1 MRGERLGVRNDPARV
16 RAAGDPTPGGG
27 ASTSG
32 LLDDRTRKR
41 HPLASSSPPP
51 VQCTIPNPLAF
62 LLVFFTGRKGEIFT
76 GMRIEYSKGER
87 ASKELILLNRQTS
100 FEASGRKMKVL
111 LIFPPDWFPSEPY
124 LSLPSL
130 TAVLRK
136 AGHTVVQKDV
146 NLEMWDWYFSED
158 FLKKVLRKVPQQLD
172 RLRKLANKR
181 DLTDWEM
188 DVQLALCDVTRQRID
203 ELIKKAEKAKA
214 IVRGEVFY
222 DIDQLEWAIQVFREV
237 TQTISLVYAPARI
250 CMPPMET
257 DLSYKVYASN
267 EVIEAVND
275 QQVNVY
281 RDVFEQ
287 LVKPVIEAEKPDV
300 VGISIVLQ
308 QQIFSTMTFCALIK
322 EQFPHIHV
330 TIGGNTVTRL
340 RDVLPQ
346 SPLFQFFDS
355 AVVYEG
361 ETAFVQLVEAVG
373 AKRDLGSVPNTIY
386 KDDKGVHE
394 SALSYAEHM
403 AELPPP
409 DFDGLPLQK
418 YFVPT
423 NVLPYLATRG
433 CYWGR
438 CEFCDHGE
446 GYTAGYRSK
455 KIQDV
460 LAEIRFLKDKYGVR
474 HFHFTDESYPPALFR
489 KLARG
494 LVEEKMDIFWT
505 THMRFEKSLL
515 EDGVWEDAKQ
525 SGCRYLHF
533 GYESGVERVLKL
545 MDKATTTE
553 IMTKHLKYT
562 AEAGIWNHCMG
573 FFGFPGETREEA
585 WQSVEFLE
593 QNKNYVHSLGFGTF
607 DLGRH
612 NPVAKHPERWGVTAY
627 KNPEWDL
634 ALDYY
639 FTVKNGLS
647 IEEAERVFQEFERNH
662 YSGWDLRLYI
672 REYIFLY
679 ICKFGLK
686 KLPDLQ
692 YQAAKIAGHTPTLAG
707 KM

>member
-1 MRGERLGVRNDPARV
+1 MRV
-16 RAAGDPTPGGG
+16 
-27 ASTSG
+27 
-32 LLDDRTRKR
+32 
-41 HPLASSSPPP
+41 
-51 VQCTIPNPLAF
+51 
-62 LLVFFTGRKGEIFT
+62 
-76 GMRIEYSKGER
+76 EYTKGER
-87 ASKELILLNRQTS
+87 ASRELIMLQRRS
-100 FEASGRKMKVL
+100 SEAAAGRKMKVL

-130 TAVLRK
+130 TSVLRQ
-136 AGHTVVQKDV
+136 AGHTVVQKDI

-158 FLKKVLRKVPQQLD
+158 FLKQVLRKVPQQLD
-172 RLRKLANKR
+172 RLRKLAKKR
-181 DLTDWEM
+181 DLEEWEQ
-188 DVQLALCDVTRQRID
+188 DLQLQLCDISRQRID
-203 ELIKKAEKAKA
+203 ELTKKAGKAKA

-222 DIDQLEWAIQVFREV
+222 EIDQLEWAIQVFREV
-237 TQTISLVYAPARI
+237 TAVISLVYAPARI

-257 DLSYKVYASN
+257 DLSYKVFVSS

-275 QQVNVY
+275 TQVNVY

-287 LVKPVIEAEKPDV
+287 LVKPVLEAEKPDV

-308 QQIFSTMTFCALIK
+308 QQLFSSMTFCALIK
-322 EQFPHIHV
+322 QHFPQIHV

-346 SPLFQFFDS
+346 SPLFQYIDS

-361 ETAFVQLVEAVG
+361 ETAFVQLVSAVG
-373 AKRDLGSVPNTIY
+373 AKQSLADVPNTIY
-386 KDDKGVHE
+386 KDATGVQV
-394 SALSYAEHM
+394 SATSYAEDMHS
-403 AELPPP
+403 LPPP
-409 DFDGLPLQK
+409 DFDGLPLEK

-423 NVLPYLATRG
+423 KILPYLATRG

-455 KIQDV
+455 KIQDI
-460 LAEIRFLKDKYGVR
+460 LGEIQHLRDKYGAK

-489 KLARG
+489 KLTRG
-494 LVEEKMDIFWT
+494 LIDSKMDIFWT

-515 EDGVWEDAKQ
+515 EDQVWQDAKA
-525 SGCRYLHF
+525 SGCKYLHF
-533 GYESGVERVLKL
+533 GYESGNERVLKL
-545 MDKATTTE
+545 MDKATTTA
-553 IMTKHLKYT
+553 IMTEHLKRT

-585 WQSVEFLE
+585 WSSVEFLE
-593 QNKNYVHSLGFGTF
+593 QNKDYVHSLGFGTF

-612 NPVAKHPERWGVTAY
+612 NPVAKNPEKFGVTAY

-639 FTVKNGLS
+639 FTVKQGLS
-647 IEEAERVFQEFERNH
+647 IEEAERVFEEFERNH
-662 YSGWDLRLYI
+662 NPGWDLRLYI

-679 ICKFGLK
+679 ICKFGLQ

-692 YQAAKIAGHTPTLAG
+692 YRAAKTQGTVPTLAG

>member
-1 MRGERLGVRNDPARV
+1 
-16 RAAGDPTPGGG
+16 
-27 ASTSG
+27 
-32 LLDDRTRKR
+32 
-41 HPLASSSPPP
+41 
-51 VQCTIPNPLAF
+51 
-62 LLVFFTGRKGEIFT
+62 
-76 GMRIEYSKGER
+76 MRIEYSKGDR
-87 ASKELILLNRQTS
+87 ASKELIQLHRQIS
-100 FEASGRKMKVL
+100 LESSGRKMKVM

-136 AGHTVVQKDV
+136 AGHTVIQKDV

-172 RLRKLANKR
+172 RLRKLTNKR

-188 DVQLALCDVTRQRID
+188 DVQLALCDLTRQRID
-203 ELIKKAEKAKA
+203 ELIKEAEKAKA

-267 EVIEAVND
+267 EVIDAVND
-275 QQVNVY
+275 EQVNVY
-281 RDVFEQ
+281 RDVFDQ
-287 LVKPVIEAEKPDV
+287 LVKPVLQAEQPDV

-308 QQIFSTMTFCALIK
+308 QQIFSSMTFCALIK
-322 EQFPHIHV
+322 QQFPHIHV

-340 RDVLPQ
+340 RDVLAQ
-346 SPLFQFFDS
+346 SPLFQYFDS

-361 ETAFVQLVEAVG
+361 ETAFLQLVEAVG
-373 AKRDLGSVPNTIY
+373 AKRDLSSVPNTIY
-386 KDDKGVHE
+386 KDDKGVHD
-394 SALSYAEHM
+394 SALSYAEDM

-423 NVLPYLATRG
+423 NILPYLATRG

-460 LAEIRFLKDKYGVR
+460 LADIKFLRDKYGVR

-515 EDGVWEDAKQ
+515 DDGVWEDAKH

-553 IMTKHLKYT
+553 VMTKHLKLT
-562 AEAGIWNHCMG
+562 ADAGIWNHCMG
-573 FFGFPGETREEA
+573 FFGFPGETRAEA

-627 KNPEWDL
+627 KNAEWDL

-639 FTVKNGLS
+639 FTVKEGMS
-647 IEEAERVFQEFERNH
+647 IEEAERVFQEFEQNH
-662 YSGWDLRLYI
+662 NPGWDLRLYI
-672 REYIFLY
+672 REYIYLY
-679 ICKFGLK
+679 ICRFGLQ
-686 KLPDLQ
+686 KLSDLQ
-692 YQAAKIAGHTPTLAG
+692 YSAAKIAGVTPTLAG

>member
-1 MRGERLGVRNDPARV
+1 VKIA
-16 RAAGDPTPGGG
+16 
-27 ASTSG
+27 
-32 LLDDRTRKR
+32 
-41 HPLASSSPPP
+41 
-51 VQCTIPNPLAF
+51 
-62 LLVFFTGRKGEIFT
+62 
-76 GMRIEYSKGER
+76 YSKGER
-87 ASKELILLNRQTS
+87 ASKELILLNRQQ
-100 FEASGRKMKVL
+100 FEATSGRKMKVM

-130 TAVLRK
+130 TAVLRQ
-136 AGHTVVQKDV
+136 AGHPVIQKDI
-146 NLEMWDWYFSED
+146 NCEMWDWYFSED
-158 FLKKVLRKVPQQLD
+158 FLKKVLRRVPQQLD
-172 RLRKLANKR
+172 RLRKLSKKR
-181 DLTDWEM
+181 DLDGNEM
-188 DVQLALCDVTRQRID
+188 DLQLALCDVTHQRMAK
-203 ELIKKAEKAKA
+203 LIQNAEEAKR
-214 IVRGEVFY
+214 IIRSERFY
-222 DIDQLEWAIQVFREV
+222 DIDRLEWSLQVFREV
-237 TQTISLVYAPARI
+237 MSVVSMVYAPARI

-257 DLSYKVYASN
+257 DLSYKVFVSS
-267 EVIEAVND
+267 EIIDAVND
-275 QQVNVY
+275 TQVNIY
-281 RDVFEQ
+281 RDVFEH
-287 LVKPVIEAEKPDV
+287 LVKPAIEVEQPDV
-300 VGISIVLQ
+300 IGISIVLQ
-308 QQIFSTMTFCALIK
+308 QQLFSTMTFCALIK
-322 EQFPHIHV
+322 QYFPHIHV

-346 SPLFQFFDS
+346 SPLFQYFDS

-361 ETAFVQLVEAVG
+361 ETAFVQLVSAVG
-373 AKRDLGSVPNTIY
+373 AKRDLREVPNTIY
-386 KDDKGVHE
+386 KDETGIHT
-394 SALSYAEHM
+394 SPTSYAEDLNS
-403 AELPPP
+403 LPSP
-409 DFDGLPLQK
+409 DFDGLPLEK

-423 NVLPYLATRG
+423 KILPYLATRG

-455 KIQDV
+455 KIQDI
-460 LAEIRFLKDKYGVR
+460 LGDIQFLRDKYGTK

-494 LVEEKMDIFWT
+494 LIESRMDILWT

-515 EDGVWEDAKQ
+515 DEQVWQDAKE

-533 GYESGVERVLKL
+533 GYESGVERVLQL

-553 IMTKHLKYT
+553 VMTKHLKLT

-573 FFGFPGETREEA
+573 FFGFPGETKEEA

-593 QNKNYVHSLGFGTF
+593 QNKDHVHSLGFGTF

-639 FTVKNGLS
+639 YTVKHGMS
-647 IEEAERVFQEFERNH
+647 IEEAERVFEQFERNH
-662 YSGWDLRLYI
+662 NPGWDLRLYI

-679 ICKFGLK
+679 ISRFGLG

-692 YQAAKIAGHTPTLAG
+692 YQSVKTAGVPPTLAG
-707 KM
+707 RM

>member
-1 MRGERLGVRNDPARV
+1 MRV
-16 RAAGDPTPGGG
+16 
-27 ASTSG
+27 
-32 LLDDRTRKR
+32 
-41 HPLASSSPPP
+41 
-51 VQCTIPNPLAF
+51 
-62 LLVFFTGRKGEIFT
+62 
-76 GMRIEYSKGER
+76 EYSKGER
-87 ASKELILLNRQTS
+87 ASRELILLHRQTS
-100 FEASGRKMKVL
+100 EAASGRKMKVM

-130 TAVLRK
+130 TAVLRQ
-136 AGHTVVQKDV
+136 AGHTVIQKDV

-158 FLKKVLRKVPQQLD
+158 FLKRVLRRVPQQLD
-172 RLRKLANKR
+172 RLRKLSKKR
-181 DLTDWEM
+181 ELTADEM
-188 DVQLALCDVTRQRID
+188 DLQLALCDVTHKRID

-214 IVRGEVFY
+214 IIRGETFY

-237 TQTISLVYAPARI
+237 TTTISMVYYPARI

-257 DLSYKVYASN
+257 DLSYKVYVSS
-267 EVIEAVND
+267 EIMDAVED

-281 RDVFEQ
+281 RDVFDH
-287 LVKPVIEAEKPDV
+287 LVKPAIQAGQPDV
-300 VGISIVLQ
+300 IGISIVLQ
-308 QQIFSTMTFCALIK
+308 QQMFSSMTFCALIK
-322 EQFPHIHV
+322 QQFPHIHV

-346 SPLFQFFDS
+346 SPLFQYFDS

-361 ETAFVQLVEAVG
+361 ETAFVQLVSAVG
-373 AKRDLGSVPNTIY
+373 AKRSLADVPNTIY
-386 KDDKGVHE
+386 KDATGVHT
-394 SALSYAEHM
+394 SPTSYAEDM
-403 AELPPP
+403 QSLPPP
-409 DFDGLPLQK
+409 DFDGLPLDK

-423 NVLPYLATRG
+423 KILPYLATRG

-455 KIQDV
+455 KIQDI
-460 LAEIRFLKDKYGVR
+460 LGEIRHLRDKYGAK

-489 KLARG
+489 KLSRG
-494 LVEEKMDIFWT
+494 LIESRMDIFWT

-515 EDGVWEDAKQ
+515 DEGVWQDAKD

-533 GYESGVERVLKL
+533 GYESGNERVLKL

-553 IMTKHLKYT
+553 VITRHLQLS
-562 AEAGIWNHCMG
+562 ANAGIWNHCMG
-573 FFGFPGETREEA
+573 FFGFPGETRAEA
-585 WQSVEFLE
+585 WESVQFLE
-593 QNKNYVHSLGFGTF
+593 QNKDYVHSLGFGTF

-612 NPVAKHPERWGVTAY
+612 NPVAKNPEKFGVTAY
-627 KNPEWDL
+627 KNPDWDL

-639 FTVKNGLS
+639 YTVKEGMS
-647 IEEAERVFQEFERNH
+647 IEEAERVFEEFERNH
-662 YSGWDLRLYI
+662 YPGWDLRLYI

-679 ICKFGLK
+679 ICRFGLA

-692 YQAAKIAGHTPTLAG
+692 YQSMKTAGVTPTLAG

>member
-1 MRGERLGVRNDPARV
+1 MRV
-16 RAAGDPTPGGG
+16 
-27 ASTSG
+27 
-32 LLDDRTRKR
+32 
-41 HPLASSSPPP
+41 
-51 VQCTIPNPLAF
+51 
-62 LLVFFTGRKGEIFT
+62 
-76 GMRIEYSKGER
+76 EYTKGER
-87 ASKELILLNRQTS
+87 ASRELIMLQRQS
-100 FEASGRKMKVL
+100 SEAAAGRKMKVML
-111 LIFPPDWFPSEPY
+111 VFPPDWFPSEPY

-130 TAVLRK
+130 TAVLRQ
-136 AGHTVVQKDV
+136 AGHQVVQKDI

-172 RLRKLANKR
+172 RLRKLAKKR
-181 DLTDWEM
+181 ELEGWEQDL
-188 DVQLALCDVTRQRID
+188 QLQLCEVSRQRID
-203 ELIKKAEKAKA
+203 ELIKKAEQAKA
-214 IVRGEVFY
+214 IIRGEIFY
-222 DIDQLEWAIQVFREV
+222 EIDQLEWAIQVFREV
-237 TQTISLVYAPARI
+237 TAVISLVYAPARI

-257 DLSYKVYASN
+257 NLSYKVFVSS
-267 EVIEAVND
+267 EVMEAVND
-275 QQVNVY
+275 TQVNVY

-287 LVKPVIEAEKPDV
+287 LVKPAIEAEQPDV
-300 VGISIVLQ
+300 IGISIVLQ
-308 QQIFSTMTFCALIK
+308 QQMFSSMTFCALIK
-322 EQFPHIHV
+322 QHFPHIHV

-346 SPLFQFFDS
+346 SPLFQYFDS

-361 ETAFVQLVEAVG
+361 ETAFVQLVSAVG
-373 AKRDLGSVPNTIY
+373 AKQSLADVPNTIY
-386 KDDKGVHE
+386 KDATGVHV
-394 SALSYAEHM
+394 SATSFAEDM
-403 AELPPP
+403 QTLPPP
-409 DFDGLPLQK
+409 DFDGLPLEK

-423 NVLPYLATRG
+423 KILPYLATRG

-460 LAEIRFLKDKYGVR
+460 LAEITYLRDKYGAR

-494 LVEEKMDIFWT
+494 LIDSDMGIVWT

-515 EDGVWEDAKQ
+515 EDQVWQDAKE
-525 SGCRYLHF
+525 SGCKYLHF
-533 GYESGVERVLKL
+533 GYESGNERVLRL

-585 WQSVEFLE
+585 WSSVQFLE
-593 QNKNYVHSLGFGTF
+593 QNKDYVHSLGFGTF

-612 NPVAKHPERWGVTAY
+612 NPVAKHPEKFGVTAY

-639 FTVKNGLS
+639 FTVKQGLS
-647 IEEAERVFQEFERNH
+647 IEEAERVFEEFERNH
-662 YSGWDLRLYI
+662 NPGWDLRLFI

-679 ICKFGLK
+679 IARFGLQ

-692 YQAAKIAGHTPTLAG
+692 YRAAKIAGAAPTLAG

>member
-1 MRGERLGVRNDPARV
+1 M
-16 RAAGDPTPGGG
+16 
-27 ASTSG
+27 
-32 LLDDRTRKR
+32 K
-41 HPLASSSPPP
+41 
-51 VQCTIPNPLAF
+51 
-62 LLVFFTGRKGEIFT
+62 
-76 GMRIEYSKGER
+76 IEYSKGER
-87 ASKELILLNRQTS
+87 ASKELILLNRQQL
-100 FEASGRKMKVL
+100 EATSGRKMKVM

-130 TAVLRK
+130 TAVLRQ
-136 AGHTVVQKDV
+136 AGHTVIQKDI

-158 FLKKVLRKVPQQLD
+158 FLKKVLRRVPRQLD
-172 RLRKLANKR
+172 RLRKLSNKR
-181 DLTDWEM
+181 ELTEAEM
-188 DVQLALCDVTRQRID
+188 ELQLALCDVSHRKID

-214 IVRGEVFY
+214 VIRGETFY
-222 DIDQLEWAIQVFREV
+222 DIDKLELALQVFREV
-237 TQTISLVYAPARI
+237 TSVISMVYAPARI

-257 DLSYKVYASN
+257 NLSYKVFVSS
-267 EVIEAVND
+267 EIIDAVND
-275 QQVNVY
+275 IQVNIY
-281 RDVFEQ
+281 RDVFEH
-287 LVKPVIEAEKPDV
+287 LVKPVIEREQPDV
-300 VGISIVLQ
+300 IGISIVLQ
-308 QQIFSTMTFCALIK
+308 QQMFSTMTFCALIK
-322 EQFPHIHV
+322 QHFPHIHV

-346 SPLFQFFDS
+346 SPLFQYFDS

-361 ETAFVQLVEAVG
+361 ETAFVQLVSAVG
-373 AKRDLGSVPNTIY
+373 AKRDLREVPNTIY
-386 KDDKGVHE
+386 KDETGIHT
-394 SALSYAEHM
+394 SPTSYAEDLNS
-403 AELPPP
+403 LPPP
-409 DFDGLPLQK
+409 DFDGLPLEK

-423 NVLPYLATRG
+423 KILPYLATRG

-455 KIQDV
+455 KIQDI
-460 LAEIRFLKDKYGVR
+460 LSEIAYLIDKYGAT

-494 LVEEKMDIFWT
+494 LVDSKMGILWT

-515 EDGVWEDAKQ
+515 EDAVWQDAKA

-533 GYESGVERVLKL
+533 GYESGVERVLQL

-553 IMTKHLKYT
+553 VMTKHLKLT

-573 FFGFPGETREEA
+573 FFGFPGETKAEA

-593 QNKNYVHSLGFGTF
+593 QNRDYVHSLGFGTF

-612 NPVAKHPERWGVTAY
+612 NPVAKHPDKWGVTAY

-639 FTVKNGLS
+639 YTVKNGMS
-647 IEEAERVFQEFERNH
+647 IEDAERVFQEFERNH
-662 YSGWDLRLYI
+662 YAGWDLRLYI
-672 REYIFLY
+672 REYNFLY
-679 ICKFGLK
+679 ICKFGLS

-692 YQAAKIAGHTPTLAG
+692 YRAVKTEGVTPTLAG